1 MKWYLY
7 WDEFNKKISYKLANQ
22 ICGETNEIVR
32 YGINV
37 LINGLEKMTILILI
51 FYLLGY
57 IKTFIISACIMCILR
72 IWMGGTHRN
81 SIFGCLMQSFIIFL
95 MINIICNHINPE
107 SLEITISMISIIS
120 LVICYCPII
129 NSKRGLYNER
139 IKTKF
144 KIKSIICILLINL
157 VAFYCNSYENVVV
170 TCELVEILDVVFAKI
185 INCKENMI
193 NED

>member
-95 MINIICNHINPE
+95 MINII
-107 SLEITISMISIIS
+107 M
-120 LVICYCPII
+120 
-129 NSKRGLYNER
+129 
-139 IKTKF
+139 
-144 KIKSIICILLINL
+144 
-157 VAFYCNSYENVVV
+157 
-170 TCELVEILDVVFAKI
+170 
-185 INCKENMI
+185 
-193 NED
+193 